1 MSPFFIYVFLN
12 TNSIENKQNFK
23 KKTYL
28 LLFCSSVH
36 GGGGI
41 RGHDV
46 VLIPIKY
53 HDRKWEGKAR
63 EGEGTE
69 FAEVPVIGA
78 LITENNQLYNTSQEL
93 LAT

>member
-12 TNSIENKQNFK
+12 TNSIENEQIFK

-41 RGHDV
+41 GGRDL

-53 HDRKWEGKAR
+53 HDQKW
-63 EGEGTE
+63 EGTE
-69 FAEVPVIGA
+69 FAGVLVIGA
-78 LITENNQLYNTSQEL
+78 LITENNQFIRKLHKL
-93 LAT
+93 LKST